1 MVDGVMAPVK
11 GANCSEDVDKFLIN
25 LTSATPEQTPLQP
38 VATLLNALP
47 DNIRLILADH
57 SYSVPDGVFSH
68 QEHNVM
74 VYVAGYVA
82 RKLQNKVCD
91 PCRHLLSGSLD
102 STNTSHVFLEK
113 KLYKEAT
120 VGLTVP
126 STLLVNALTGV
137 EAVYRRIVEKVVV
150 GENVMGTL
158 VTTVCSD
165 VDLSRLS
172 CEQCHMEQS
181 IIGLMLRIRL
191 HHTLKENNQFLS
203 NGGDRK
209 NRKTLKFSHS

>member
-1 MVDGVMAPVK
+1 MFTRYFRIINCTLERKSSFTVHAVHTAYTMHTGRPMFLLLRFQVMVDGVMAPVK
-11 GANCSEDVDKFLIN
+11 GANCSEDVDKILIN

-38 VATLLNALP
+38 VATQLNALP

-74 VYVAGYVA
+74 VYVAGYMA
-82 RKLQNKVCD
+82 RELQNKVCD

-102 STNTSHVFLEK
+102 SHGFLEK
-113 KLYKEAT
+113 KLYKETT

-126 STLLVNALTGV
+126 STLLVDALTGV
-137 EAVYRRIVEKVVV
+137 EAVYRRVVKKVVV
-150 GENVMGTL
+150 Y
-158 VTTVCSD
+158 SD

-172 CEQCHMEQS
+172 CEQCHME
-181 IIGLMLRIRL
+181 
-191 HHTLKENNQFLS
+191 
-203 NGGDRK
+203 
-209 NRKTLKFSHS
+209 